1 MNARRARM
9 LTLILLR
16 LAIAAVLTGLGGL
29 AVVRA
34 FERGH
39 IVIKAGVRP

>member
-1 MNARRARM
+1 MSV
-9 LTLILLR
+9 IVIR

>member
-16 LAIAAVLTGLGGL
+16 LAIAAVLVGLGGI

-34 FERGH
+34 FEGGH
-39 IVIKAGVRP
+39 IVINTGVRP